1 LDVLKKNI
9 TIINGVNFKTLG
21 TREIDIYGSL
31 DFGTY
36 FTSLQKKYTDCTL
49 SYRQSDSVEGIVE
62 ALYAFQHED
71 AIILN
76 PGAYTHTAIVL
87 ADAIKSISTKVIEVH
102 ISNLF
107 GREEYRKRSCI
118 ASACHGF
125 ISGFGLKGYEMAI
138 LSVLI

>member
-1 LDVLKKNI
+1 MKNI
-9 TIINGVNFKTLG
+9 AIINGVNLKVLG

-31 DFGTY
+31 DFETY
-36 FTSLQKKYTDCTL
+36 FASLQEKYKDCTL

-62 ALYAFQHED
+62 ALYAFQSCD

-76 PGAYTHTAIVL
+76 PGAYTHTSIVL

-102 ISNLF
+102 VSNLF
-107 GREEYRKRSCI
+107 GREEYRKRSWI

-125 ISGFGLKGYEMAI
+125 ISGFGLKGYDMAI
-138 LSVLI
+138 FSILV